1 MSKCIHRNVQRPIQ
15 KISQLFEEP
24 EKSIAEIIAKNNEET
39 KKGLEKLSVD
49 IITNSSKVKEL

>member
-1 MSKCIHRNVQRPIQ
+1 MSKCIHRNVQGPIQ